1 MRKQMATKRWT
12 ARFLVFGFWT
22 LSVTI
27 PARAAGIGVVTGVQ
41 GEATV
46 RRDRVAQ
53 AQRLKFKDDLFWLD
67 TLSTGTAGRLRLL
80 ILQKS
85 VITMKELSRLQLREE
100 PAGPAQPKKKS
111 VVELVSG
118 AVRVVVDKEALTE
131 SDYEVQTNLAVAAI
145 RGSDLFGQK
154 SSEDRVEFCTGP
166 DSTVTAVHRDPS
178 VGRRELTRLQ
188 CAAISPDR
196 IQITDI
202 TLDTYRD
209 LTRETGPSGPQN
221 DGHQESAE
229 NRIAPPSGDAGGEGT
244 PGDPNNPYSITAGCL
259 LCNNPRPPPNNND

>member
-1 MRKQMATKRWT
+1 MKKWLSGL
-12 ARFLVFGFWT
+12 LVFGLWI
-22 LSVTI
+22 LSVA
-27 PARAAGIGVVTGVQ
+27 PAARAAGIGLVTGVQ

-46 RRDRVAQ
+46 RRDRVAE

-67 TLSTGTAGRLRLL
+67 TLSTGAAGRLRLL

-100 PAGPAQPKKKS
+100 PAGPAQAKKKS

-118 AVRVVVDKEALTE
+118 AVRVVVDKDALKE

-145 RGSDLFGQK
+145 HGSDLFGRK
-154 SSEDRVEFCTGP
+154 TSEDRVEFCTGP
-166 DSTVTAVHRDPS
+166 DSTVTAIHRDPS
-178 VGRRELTRLQ
+178 VGRREMTRLQ
-188 CAAISPDR
+188 CASIFPDR

-229 NRIAPPSGDAGGEGT
+229 NRIAPPSGDAGGDG
-244 PGDPNNPYSITAGCL
+244 PIGGDPNNPYGTTAGCL
-259 LCNNPRPPPNNND
+259 LCNNPRPPSNNTD

>member
-1 MRKQMATKRWT
+1 MKRWIPG
-12 ARFLVFGFWT
+12 LMLYGLWI
-22 LSVTI
+22 LSATV
-27 PARAAGIGVVTGVQ
+27 PARAAGIGLVTGVQ

-53 AQRLKFKDDLFWLD
+53 AHRLKFKDDLFWLD

-80 ILQKS
+80 ILHKS

-118 AVRVVVDKEALTE
+118 AVRLVVDKDALKE

-145 RGSDLFGQK
+145 RGSDLFGRK
-154 SSEDRVEFCTGP
+154 ASDDRVEFCTGP
-166 DSTVTAVHRDPS
+166 DSSVTTVHRDPT
-178 VGRRELTRLQ
+178 VGRREMTRLQ
-188 CAAISPDR
+188 CASVFPDR
-196 IQITDI
+196 IQIADI

-229 NRIAPPSGDAGGEGT
+229 NRIAPPSGDAGGDAP
-244 PGDPNNPYSITAGCL
+244 PGGDSNNPYGTTAGCL
-259 LCNNPRPPPNNND
+259 LCNSPNPRPPSNTNTD